1 MATEEDESC
10 AWWDAVCHGGEAVGK
25 IADTALAD
33 FIESIHS
40 AAVHVMDLVG
50 TWWMNVGGP
59 DFESDSVSGLQDN
72 LSYFVWMFGVLG
84 FLIAVAKLAITQDP
98 KSSAVSIGG
107 QLFRMI
113 LAGGVYMTAIPLLLE
128 AGDETSIWLL
138 EQAHGDDAETGF
150 SGLLGSSAALMS
162 LSGAAFLVYLLL
174 FLGAIVN
181 FVFMLFRNV
190 MFLVLIVFIV
200 VLAASSGT
208 EAGQQ
213 AWRKANGW
221 LLALLLFKPVA
232 AAIYALGFR
241 LLRQNSST
249 EGYDEIMD
257 GLVSS
262 LTGLLILALA
272 SLALPALIKFV
283 VPAAAAGAGAFSGGA
298 ALGATAG
305 VAAGAA
311 VIAGTGGAGAGAATA
326 SGSGGSAATATGAS
340 NAASNGGGPPSSPSN
355 DSGGSPASGSN
366 NGGPSAV
373 DSSDDGGDSPA
384 TGSNDGGGSPTT
396 DSDDSGG
403 GASNVID
410 GRSEDGVDTPQVATS
425 VPPSES
431 NESSDGGAP
440 TADGSSPGGAVD
452 SPPSSDSSGGQ
463 PNWAAAAQA
472 HDTAK
477 GAVNSNTD
485 DGEDEA

>member
-1 MATEEDESC
+1 
-10 AWWDAVCHGGEAVGK
+10 
-25 IADTALAD
+25 
-33 FIESIHS
+33 
-40 AAVHVMDLVG
+40 
-50 TWWMNVGGP
+50 
-59 DFESDSVSGLQDN
+59 
-72 LSYFVWMFGVLG
+72 
-84 FLIAVAKLAITQDP
+84 
-98 KSSAVSIGG
+98 
-107 QLFRMI
+107 
-113 LAGGVYMTAIPLLLE
+113 
-128 AGDETSIWLL
+128 
-138 EQAHGDDAETGF
+138 
-150 SGLLGSSAALMS
+150 
-162 LSGAAFLVYLLL
+162 
-174 FLGAIVN
+174 
-181 FVFMLFRNV
+181 
-190 MFLVLIVFIV
+190 
-200 VLAASSGT
+200 
-208 EAGQQ
+208 QQ

-272 SLALPALIKFV
+272 SLALPAIIKFV

-366 NGGPSAV
+366 NAGPSAV

-384 TGSNDGGGSPTT
+384 TRSNDGGGSPTT

-410 GRSEDGVDTPQVATS
+410 GRSEDGVDTPQ
-425 VPPSES
+425 
-431 NESSDGGAP
+431 
-440 TADGSSPGGAVD
+440 
-452 SPPSSDSSGGQ
+452 
-463 PNWAAAAQA
+463 
-472 HDTAK
+472 
-477 GAVNSNTD
+477 
-485 DGEDEA
+485 